1 MVNWTREQESAIYT
15 EGNDILVAAAAG
27 SGKTAVLVER
37 IIQKLLKKDNP
48 VNIDSLLVVTFTN
61 AAAQEMRNRV
71 GQALEKALEKDP
83 TSIHLKKQLSLL
95 QRASISTLHSF
106 CLDIV
111 KQYAYLLDIDPSFR
125 IANDMEADL
134 MQQEVLEDLFED
146 WYGKEGEE
154 QEKFFQVVDRF
165 SGDRNDV
172 DVEKLVLDL
181 YTFAIQNPF
190 PDVWLDHIASVY
202 EVKEDWQEED
212 LIWLEI
218 IKREAREKLKGI
230 EQEMNLAH
238 QLASSQDGPF
248 WYLEAIESDQAM
260 LATAFD
266 LLDNWN
272 ELQVFMS
279 TSKFARVAGG
289 KKPECDEVKK
299 EKVKKLRD
307 GYKKRWDTM
316 KNNWYNR
323 NIASHVEDMRELAP
337 VIKTL
342 TEIVK
347 EFKERFSK
355 TKREKA
361 VVDFSD
367 LEHLALQLLIDESSS
382 IEQPKPSIVAKNL
395 QKQFSELLI
404 DEYQDTNL
412 VQETILT
419 LISDQV
425 GPGNMFMVG
434 DVKQSIYRFRH
445 AEPSLFIEKYK
456 RFASEDHVATRIDLA
471 SNFRSRELVLI
482 GANYIFRQILD
493 EDLGEINYD
502 KDAELIY
509 ANKMYEDLPLVKPNP
524 ELIIIDR
531 EKPEEAEDFK
541 EDSEDENSEDENYE
555 DLEKAQLEARAYAK
569 KIKQWI
575 GKEDEQPLQ
584 VVDKQSEKLR
594 DVQYRDIVILL
605 RSMTWAPTIV
615 EELKKQGIPV
625 YAELSTGYFEAI
637 EVKIMLNLLKV
648 IDNPRQ
654 DIPLASVLKSPI
666 VGLNENELA
675 RVRLTDRRNTY
686 YEAMVKYRSEHH
698 DSLADQLGRFL
709 DLLNQF
715 RESSKQGALSE
726 LIWQIY
732 RETGYFDF
740 VGGMPGGRQRQ
751 ANLRALYD
759 RARGYET
766 TSFRGLFRFLRFIER
781 MEEKGDDLGAARALS
796 EQEDVVRIMTIHKS
810 KGLEFPVVIVGAMD
824 KQFNMQ
830 DLKQSYLL
838 HKDLGFASKYIDPV
852 KRITYP
858 TLYYHAIKEEKR
870 RELLAEEMRVLY
882 VALTRAREKL
892 VMVGNVASVEKKLEK
907 WEAIMEHS
915 EWILPAH
922 FRIKSVSYLDW
933 VGPALIR
940 HEDSS
945 ALRSEDVKDVV
956 LKEIRVDP
964 SKWDITIIHG
974 SELANLEETSMEEDL
989 NLKEKIME
997 WQPVVL
1003 NNKELDA
1010 FVDDRLSFQ
1019 YPFSEAA
1026 HSRAKQSVTE
1036 IKRQRAI
1043 KDEYSATQLV
1053 QPFKTPIVKKP
1064 IFMQKEKTLS
1074 AAEKGTAMHTVMQH
1088 LPFKEKMTS
1097 SEIEEFIETLVER
1110 EILRRQEADSI
1121 SIDAIEKFFDTDI
1134 ARKMMNADRLYR
1146 EVPFSITLLAKD
1158 VYANWK
1164 SDTDEQVLVQGVFDA
1179 LIPSD
1184 NGWIILDYKT
1194 DYVPENVTEEV
1205 ITKLINRYKVQL
1217 SLYRHALETIWKT
1230 PVKETYLYFFNK
1242 QLLVKVPE

>member
-1 MVNWTREQESAIYT
+1 MVKWTKEQEAAIYT
-15 EGNDILVAAAAG
+15 EGNDVLVAAAAG

-48 VNIDSLLVVTFTN
+48 VDIDSLLVVTFTN

-71 GQALEKALEKDP
+71 GLALEKALEQDP
-83 TSIHLKKQLSLL
+83 TSVHLKKQLSLL

-111 KQYAYLLDIDPSFR
+111 KQYAYLIDIDPSFR

-134 MQQEVLEDLFED
+134 MQQDVLQDLFED
-146 WYGKEGEE
+146 WYGKEGGE
-154 QEKFFQVVDRF
+154 QEEFFEVVERF

-172 DVEKLVLDL
+172 DVEKLVLAL
-181 YTFAIQNPF
+181 YNFAVQNPW
-190 PDVWLDHIASVY
+190 PKVWLDELAEVY
-202 EVKEDWQEED
+202 RIPENWSEED
-212 LIWLEI
+212 LTWLDI
-218 IKREAREKLKGI
+218 IKREVQDKFSGI
-230 EQEMNLAH
+230 EQEMNHALRIAME
-238 QLASSQDGPF
+238 SDGPF
-248 WYLEAIESDQAM
+248 HYVEAIEADLAM
-260 LATAFD
+260 LQDALNHLGSWDDIQT
-266 LLDNWN
+266 
-272 ELQVFMS
+272 FMNSS
-279 TSKFARVAGG
+279 TFVPLSTKRPKVN
-289 KKPECDEVKK
+289 KDKR
-299 EKVKKLRD
+299 EKAKKLRD
-307 GYKKRWDTM
+307 GYKSKWIKM
-316 KNNWYNR
+316 KNNWFER
-323 NIASHVEDMRELAP
+323 KLATHVEDMRELAP
-337 VIKTL
+337 VVKTL

-347 EFKERFSK
+347 EFIDRF
-355 TKREKA
+355 TVAKREKS

-367 LEHLALQLLIDESSS
+367 LEHLCLQILLDETSTTDD
-382 IEQPKPSIVAKNL
+382 PRPSTVAKNL
-395 QKQFSELLI
+395 QKQFSELLV

-412 VQETILT
+412 VQETIIT

-456 RFASEDHVATRIDLA
+456 RFALSDNPATRIDLA
-471 SNFRSRELVLI
+471 SNFRSRELVLV

-493 EDLGEINYD
+493 ENLGEINYD
-502 KDAELIY
+502 QDAELIY
-509 ANKMYEDLPLVKPNP
+509 GNKMYDSLPLQEPNP

-531 EKPEEAEDFK
+531 EMPEEK
-541 EDSEDENSEDENYE
+541 EKSEDEENTDEENYQ
-555 DLEKAQLEARAYAK
+555 DLENAQLEARAYAM

-575 GKEDEQPLQ
+575 GTEDNSPLQ
-584 VVDKQSEKLR
+584 VVDKASEALR

-625 YAELSTGYFEAI
+625 YAELSTGYFDAI

-675 RVRLTDRRNTY
+675 KVRLADKRSTY
-686 YEAMVKYRSEHH
+686 YEALEKYRKEHI
-698 DSLADQLGRFL
+698 DDLTTKIDRFIQKL
-709 DLLNQF
+709 EQF
-715 RESSKQGALSE
+715 RLASRQGALSE

-810 KGLEFPVVIVGAMD
+810 KGLEFPVVIVGAVD
-824 KQFNMQ
+824 KQFNMM
-830 DLKQSYLL
+830 DLNQRYLL
-838 HKDLGFASKYIDPV
+838 HKDLGFASKYIDPI

-858 TLYYHAIKEEKR
+858 TLFFHAIREEKR

-892 VMVGNVASVEKKLEK
+892 VMVGNVASFVKKQEK
-907 WEAIMEHS
+907 WHSIMEHS

-922 FRIKSVSYLDW
+922 FRIQSKSYLDW
-933 VGPALIR
+933 IGPALMR
-940 HEDSS
+940 HQHTEV
-945 ALRSEDVKDVV
+945 LRSEDVKDVV
-956 LKEIRVDP
+956 LEEIRVDP
-964 SKWDITIIHG
+964 SEWDITILHG
-974 SELANLEETSMEEDL
+974 SELANLDEESLEEDL
-989 NLKEKIME
+989 QLREKIQA
-997 WQPVVL
+997 WQPVEL
-1003 NNKELDA
+1003 EDAELDS
-1010 FVDDRLSFQ
+1010 FVDNRLSYQ
-1019 YPFSEAA
+1019 YPFDEAA

-1036 IKRQRAI
+1036 IKRQREI

-1064 IFMQKEKTLS
+1064 LFMQKEKTLS

-1088 LPFKEKMTS
+1088 IPFRQKMQRD
-1097 SEIEEFIETLVER
+1097 EILEFIESLVER

-1121 SIDAIEKFFDTDI
+1121 DVKAIEKFFDTEI
-1134 ARKMMNADRLYR
+1134 ALKMLQAEKLYR
-1146 EVPFSITLLAKD
+1146 EVPFSITLPASE
-1158 VYANWK
+1158 VYANWQ
-1164 SDTDEQVLVQGVFDA
+1164 SDTNEQVLVQGVFDA
-1179 LIPSD
+1179 VIPSG

-1194 DYVPENVTEEV
+1194 DFIQQDEVTDT
-1205 ITKLINRYKVQL
+1205 IIQKLITRYKVQL
-1217 SLYRHALETIWKT
+1217 TLYRHALETIWKS
-1230 PVKETYLYFFNK
+1230 PVEETYLYFFNK
-1242 QLLVKVPE
+1242 QLLVKVPKD

>member
-1 MVNWTREQESAIYT
+1 LVRWTKEQEAAIYT
-15 EGNDILVAAAAG
+15 EGSDVLVAAAAG

-48 VNIDSLLVVTFTN
+48 VDIDSLLVVTFTN

-71 GQALEKALEKDP
+71 GLALEKALEQDP

-106 CLDIV
+106 CLNIV
-111 KQYAYLLDIDPSFR
+111 KQYAYLIDIDPGFR

-134 MQQEVLEDLFED
+134 IQQDVLDELFED

-154 QEKFFQVVDRF
+154 QKKFFQVVDRF

-172 DVEKLVLDL
+172 DVEKLVLAL
-181 YTFAIQNPF
+181 YNFAIQNPS
-190 PDVWLDHIASVY
+190 PTVWLDNLAAVY
-202 EVKEDWQEED
+202 DIPENWSEDQ
-212 LIWLEI
+212 LPWLQI
-218 IKREAREKLKGI
+218 IKRELVDKISGI
-230 EQEMNLAH
+230 EQEMHHALK
-238 QLASSQDGPF
+238 LTKDSDGP
-248 WYLEAIESDQAM
+248 YQYTETVLADMEMLQQAKS
-260 LATAFD
+260 
-266 LLDNWN
+266 LLDNWEALQLFMTTHDFSRLSTKKQECN
-272 ELQVFMS
+272 ED
-279 TSKFARVAGG
+279 
-289 KKPECDEVKK
+289 KKN
-299 EKVKKLRD
+299 KVKKLRD
-307 GYKKRWDTM
+307 NYKDRWNTV
-316 KNNWYNR
+316 KGTWFNR
-323 NIASHVEDMRELAP
+323 TLASHVEDMRQLAP
-337 VIKTL
+337 VVKGL

-347 EFKERFSK
+347 DFMERFAMA
-355 TKREKA
+355 KREKA

-367 LEHLALQLLIDESSS
+367 LEHLCLQILIDEETSV
-382 IEQPKPSIVAKNL
+382 EDTPMPSTVAKNL
-395 QKQFSELLI
+395 QKQFSELLV

-445 AEPSLFIEKYK
+445 AEPTLFIEKYK
-456 RFASEDHVATRIDLA
+456 LFADEDIPKTRIDLA

-493 EDLGEINYD
+493 ENLGEINYD
-502 KDAELIY
+502 QDAELIY
-509 ANKMYEDLPLVKPNP
+509 ANKMYDELPITDPNP

-531 EKPEEAEDFK
+531 EMPDERKQDAEEAE
-541 EDSEDENSEDENYE
+541 ENYQ
-555 DLEKAQLEARAYAK
+555 DLEYAQLEARAYAK

-575 GKEDEQPLQ
+575 GTSHNAPLQ
-584 VVDKQSEKLR
+584 IVDKATEKLR

-615 EELKKQGIPV
+615 DELKKQGIPV

-637 EVKIMLNLLKV
+637 EVQIMLNLLKV

-675 RVRLTDRRNTY
+675 KVRLSDRRNSY
-686 YEAMVKYRSEHH
+686 YEAVQKYRHENENEITKKL
-698 DSLADQLGRFL
+698 DRFIELLDGFRLASR
-709 DLLNQF
+709 
-715 RESSKQGALSE
+715 QGALSE

-732 RETGYFDF
+732 RETGYYDF

-759 RARGYET
+759 RARGYES

-830 DLKQSYLL
+830 DLRRNYLL
-838 HKDLGFASKYIDPV
+838 HKDLGFATKYIDPV

-858 TLYYHAIKEEKR
+858 TLFFHAIKEEKR

-892 VMVGNVASVEKKLEK
+892 VMVGNVASFLKKQEK
-907 WEAIMEHS
+907 WESIMEHS

-922 FRIKSVSYLDW
+922 FRVRSTSYLDW

-940 HEDSS
+940 HHRTE
-945 ALRSEDVKDVV
+945 ALRLEEVMDAV
-956 LKEIRVDP
+956 LEEIRVDP
-964 SKWDITIIHG
+964 SEWDITILHG
-974 SELANLEETSMEEDL
+974 SELTNLEEESLEEEFEL
-989 NLKEKIME
+989 QEKINQ
-997 WQPVVL
+997 WQPI
-1003 NNKELDA
+1003 ELEHA
-1010 FVDDRLSFQ
+1010 ALSHFVDERLSYC
-1019 YPFSEAA
+1019 YPYTEAA

-1036 IKRQRAI
+1036 IKRQRQI

-1053 QPFKTPIVKKP
+1053 QSFKTPIVRKP
-1064 IFMQKEKTLS
+1064 LFLQKEKTLT

-1088 LPFKEKMTS
+1088 IPFDKKM
-1097 SEIEEFIETLVER
+1097 SELEVREFVEVLVEH
-1110 EILRRQEADSI
+1110 EILRRQEADAIDVKAIVEFFETNIAMRMI
-1121 SIDAIEKFFDTDI
+1121 SAEK
-1134 ARKMMNADRLYR
+1134 LYR
-1146 EVPFSITLLAKD
+1146 EVPFSITFPASE
-1158 VYANWK
+1158 VYANWQ

-1179 LIPSD
+1179 VIPSS

-1194 DYVPENVTEEV
+1194 DFVEEEVTEEV
-1205 ITKLINRYKVQL
+1205 IQKLVNRYRVQL
-1217 SLYRHALETIWKT
+1217 DLYRHALETIWKA
-1230 PVKETYLYFFNK
+1230 PVEETYLYFFSK
-1242 QLLVKVPE
+1242 QLLVKVN